1 MQFLSADC
9 ILPIASEPCYNS
21 VLAIHEDGSVEGI
34 ISKNELSVQSVEI
47 NHYNGILCPGFVNTH
62 CHLELSWAK
71 GFIPEGAG
79 LDNFVRQLEKIRNSF
94 SETVIQQAIEQA
106 AHEMEQSGIVAIA
119 DIANQIY
126 TAELKSRSKLYFHTF
141 AEVFG
146 SNPIKAQTIFDKALE
161 LKTQFEGKSRKGKIS
176 IVPHST
182 YSVTEEL
189 FKLIAATGKGKP
201 LSIHHQENEDENH
214 FFEEGTGP
222 ISARRKAFN
231 PELPPYK
238 GTGKRP
244 LESIANYFDYDQKL
258 LLVHNTVTE
267 QQDIDFAE
275 RYFKNLFWCLCPNA
289 NLYIEKRLP
298 DVELFRKNGC
308 KITLGTDSLASNHQ
322 LSIFEEIKTIQQHFP
337 EVPLE
342 ELIRWG
348 TLNGAHFLELTS
360 EHGSFEKGKKPG
372 VVLVENIDIPA
383 LKLNRLSTSRL
394 LIPAG
399 S

>member
-1 MQFLSADC
+1 
-9 ILPIASEPCYNS
+9 
-21 VLAIHEDGSVEGI
+21 
-34 ISKNELSVQSVEI
+34 
-47 NHYNGILCPGFVNTH
+47 
-62 CHLELSWAK
+62 
-71 GFIPEGAG
+71 
-79 LDNFVRQLEKIRNSF
+79 
-94 SETVIQQAIEQA
+94 
-106 AHEMEQSGIVAIA
+106 
-119 DIANQIY
+119 
-126 TAELKSRSKLYFHTF
+126 
-141 AEVFG
+141 
-146 SNPIKAQTIFDKALE
+146 
-161 LKTQFEGKSRKGKIS
+161 
-176 IVPHST
+176 
-182 YSVTEEL
+182 
-189 FKLIAATGKGKP
+189 
-201 LSIHHQENEDENH
+201 
-214 FFEEGTGP
+214 
-222 ISARRKAFN
+222 
-231 PELPPYK
+231 
-238 GTGKRP
+238 

-298 DVELFRKNGC
+298 DVALFRKNGC

-337 EVPLE
+337 EVPLD

-348 TLNGAHFLELTS
+348 TLNGAHFLELTN